1 MVWRPVQGVHHL
13 HPTVAWIDSRNP
25 VTPKTDSLGLKID
38 WCWSKA
44 PKYVVLYNTFPH
56 PTDDLTY
63 RAVEKWRGVNPKP
76 FILNNFHSKDLV
88 ETAPHLRWPSDMLT
102 SYFKPVYMMKL
113 AEKRHNWKPNT
124 IFCQSREMCICWVTK
139 KKEMNRLQH
148 LLFQPLVTF
157 PRFFFYD
164 CAMSEGIREGG
175 KKTKDEMFSLLLI
188 LCWSPI
194 REKIITV
201 LLNKSHWRVCPLEGR
216 KSLSMCFIKKNPHMD
231 AAVWIY
237 LYLKAQIGWL

>member
-102 SYFKPVYMMKL
+102 SYFKQVYMMKL
-113 AEKRHNWKPNT
+113 AEKKTQLKTKHNFLSEQRN
-124 IFCQSREMCICWVTK
+124 V
-139 KKEMNRLQH
+139 H
-148 LLFQPLVTF
+148 LLS
-157 PRFFFYD
+157 D
-164 CAMSEGIREGG
+164 KEKG
-175 KKTKDEMFSLLLI
+175 DESFAAPFISAPCHISQI
-188 LCWSPI
+188 LF
-194 REKIITV
+194 
-201 LLNKSHWRVCPLEGR
+201 L
-216 KSLSMCFIKKNPHMD
+216 
-231 AAVWIY
+231 
-237 LYLKAQIGWL
+237 WLCNERGN